1 MRTSFEKDAV
11 LVVLVAELAQW
22 LHPEPEGFSSNSGYR
37 TSIASYSIFWQLHLT
52 NYWGKSLQEG
62 NYPLKFSQAITSKI
76 LGFATSKYPK
86 ILAKIDA
93 TLKV

>member
-52 NYWGKSLQEG
+52 NY
-62 NYPLKFSQAITSKI
+62 
-76 LGFATSKYPK
+76 
-86 ILAKIDA
+86 
-93 TLKV
+93 